1 MIMKKVFLALVLFVA
16 VIVVSCTVPNS
27 EKEKQA
33 FAKMPVLDSLINAS
47 MPFSNRLKLDEFK
60 TDLLNH
66 YKEFEGKQFTELDS
80 LDFKIDAM
88 TECEDG
94 TIFIALKCRGYEN
107 SYSYILR
114 ITSYIDK
121 NLALSLDETIP
132 YRAAGILK
140 TAPDKIPYIDG
151 MYAPEIDLGIFSLN
165 SLQLTSVL

>member
-1 MIMKKVFLALVLFVA
+1 MMKKAFLILLLLVA
-16 VIVVSCTVPNS
+16 VIVISCVST

-33 FAKMPVLDSLINAS
+33 FVKMPVLDSLVNAS
-47 MPFSNRLKLDEFK
+47 TPFSNRFKLDEFK
-60 TDLLNH
+60 TNLLNR

-88 TECEDG
+88 MECEDS

-121 NLALSLDETIP
+121 NFALSLDEITP

-140 TAPDKIPYIDG
+140 TAPDKIPYVDG
-151 MYAPEIDLGIFSLN
+151 MYAPEIDLGVFSIDRLH
-165 SLQLTSVL
+165 LTPAL